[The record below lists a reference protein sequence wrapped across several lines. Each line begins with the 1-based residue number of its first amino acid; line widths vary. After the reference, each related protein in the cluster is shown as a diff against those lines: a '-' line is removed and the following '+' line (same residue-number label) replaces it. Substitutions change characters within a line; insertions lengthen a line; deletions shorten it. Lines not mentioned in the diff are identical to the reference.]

1 MQGITHKILKQFLYF
16 KIYNLT
22 SSRICAP
29 GVGPIAETWRET
41 VSVCNVV
48 SGKLVSY
55 IQIKTTM
62 DFAINNETEPKCQC
76 AFFFFFSCT
85 TAWCRSCLT
94 PPAPVS
100 FFHGA
105 NRHETFSIR
114 FSSKPLCGWD
124 DQCHTPTDKGTFLW
138 HLTQIPFSMDSH
150 TTSSPTHTS
159 FLTWQIIPSAKWNTN
174 LMQHCAGFISAES
187 LYLFRALVPETCRVT
202 LQK

>member
-76 AFFFFFSCT
+76 AFIFFSCT
-85 TAWCRSCLT
+85 TAW
-94 PPAPVS
+94 
-100 FFHGA
+100 
-105 NRHETFSIR
+105 
-114 FSSKPLCGWD
+114 
-124 DQCHTPTDKGTFLW
+124 CHTPTDKGTFLW

-187 LYLFRALVPETCRVT
+187 LYMFRAQAPIIRSI
-202 LQK
+202 